1 MRFGSVRAVAALAL
15 AFGILGSSNS
25 GAVRPEA
32 VSDGASLVTPVWT
45 PLGVSKAPVTVV
57 VQLAGD
63 SVAEH
68 QANTGRKLD
77 RDEKERIKGQLKSQH
92 DGLRGSIENLGG
104 TVVANYRAAY
114 NGIRVR
120 IAGDRVKELAALP
133 GVVAVRPLQLMKPD
147 NLRGI
152 PLIGTPAVWQ
162 NLGLHGEGVKIAI
175 IDTGIDYT
183 HANFGGPGTAAAY
196 TAAHARADDGRPADP
211 SLFGPSAPRVKGGTD
226 LVGDSYNA
234 DPSSPAYQPDPH
246 PDPNPLD
253 CNGHGS
259 HVAGTAAGSGIT
271 SAGATYTGPYNAAT
285 LATPANFSVGPGV
298 APKAELYAV
307 RVFGCQGPT
316 DVVVDAIDWAVDND
330 MDVINMSLGSAFGT
344 KDDPS
349 AVASTNA
356 AKAGVIVVASAGNSG
371 FSPYITGSP
380 ATGDGA
386 ISAAANDPY
395 PNFPGATLTFLGTT
409 IPAINANGFA
419 LSGTSTF
426 NIKVIRDVNDPAN
439 PTRDESLGCS
449 VADFGGPLP
458 PNTIAVVNRGVCAR
472 VAKAIFGQQAGA
484 AVVVMVN
491 NASGF
496 PPFEGPITGNPDDG
510 VPFNVTI
517 PFLGV
522 KGPANP
528 ATGTTDGKTLRAA
541 ADGSATTVAAAS
553 ITNPNFTGFASFTSG
568 GPRIGDSGLKPDVTA
583 PGVSIISTAIGTGN
597 QGAALS
603 GTSMASPH
611 VAGVAAL
618 TRQAHPTWKVEDIKA
633 AIVNTGRPSGVLGY
647 SASLG
652 GTGLVQPASS
662 TATQVVARTEGQ
674 KFGAS
679 LNFGFAEFSDRFRR
693 TKDIS
698 LRNHGS
704 SDAIFNVAQAGASGS
719 PHSVSLSRT
728 SLRVPAHGQAEVRVT
743 LDVTAATAGN
753 SESFRDV
760 AGLIAFTPAS
770 ASDNGGVALR
780 VPYYFVPRAQADVDT
795 RIGKLAGTNPSTVAT
810 VTNKH
815 GAIAGDADFYAW
827 GIFDTRTNRDDS
839 EDAED
844 GDHTGKASND
854 VRAIGVQSFP
864 NPSAADPNRQL
875 LVFAVNTYNR
885 WSNASTN
892 EFDIFVDVDPENN
905 NGDDYVIV
913 GVDQGAVQLGAFNGV
928 MGSFVFST
936 RSPGASIAFL
946 AAAPTD
952 SSTVLLP
959 VRSSQLCRTFSDPT
973 KNEPCLSK
981 LSNPRLTYHAVSF
994 DLANG
999 GTKVVAG
1006 SAKYNAWSS
1015 SISQGGFVTVAPGA
1029 TDATTVISVNS
1040 AESNLTPALGVMV
1053 VTFDNKSGADEAQL
1067 IRVK

>member
-15 AFGILGSSNS
+15 AFGILESSNS

-32 VSDGASLVTPVWT
+32 VSDGASLVTPVFT
-45 PLGVSKAPVTVV
+45 PLGVSKAAVTVV

-63 SVAEH
+63 SVAE
-68 QANTGRKLD
+68 QQGNAGRKLD
-77 RDEKERIKGQLKSQH
+77 RDEKERIKSQLKSQH

-104 TVVANYRAAY
+104 TVIANYRAAY
-114 NGIRVR
+114 NGIKVR
-120 IAGDRVKELAALP
+120 IAAERVKELAALP
-133 GVVAVRPLQLMKPD
+133 GVVAVRPLQLMKPN

-152 PLIGTPAVWQ
+152 PLIGAPAVWQ

-183 HANFGGPGTAAAY
+183 HANFGGPGTKAAFDAAAA
-196 TAAHARADDGRPADP
+196 TSTLPADP
-211 SLFGPSAPRVKGGTD
+211 ALFGPSAPRIKGGFD
-226 LVGDSYNA
+226 FVGDAYDAGAPSGSPKLIPHA
-234 DPSSPAYQPDPH
+234 DD
-246 PDPNPLD
+246 NPLD
-253 CNGHGS
+253 CFGHGS

-298 APKAELYAV
+298 APKADLYAL
-307 RVFGCQGPT
+307 RVFGCAGST
-316 DVVVDAIDWAVDND
+316 DVVVDAIDWAVDHD
-330 MDVINMSLGSAFGT
+330 MDVINMSLGSVFGS
-344 KDDPS
+344 KDEPS

-356 AKAGVIVVASAGNSG
+356 AKAGVIVVASAGNSA

-380 ATGDGA
+380 ATAEGA
-386 ISAAANDPY
+386 ISVAANDPY
-395 PNFPGATLTFLGTT
+395 PNFPGATLTFSGTT

-419 LSGTSTF
+419 LSGSSTF
-426 NIKVIRDVNDPAN
+426 NVKVIKNADG
-439 PTRDESLGCS
+439 TLSLGCS
-449 VADFGGPLP
+449 VAAFGGPLP

-491 NASGF
+491 NAAGF
-496 PPFEGPITGNPDDG
+496 PPFEGPITANPDDG

-522 KGPANP
+522 KGPD
-528 ATGTTDGKTLRAA
+528 TTPSSDGAKLKLV
-541 ADGSATTVAAAS
+541 ADGTATTVAAAS
-553 ITNPNFTGFASFTSG
+553 ITNPGFTGFASFTSA
-568 GPRIGDSGLKPDVTA
+568 GPRTGDSGLKPDVTA
-583 PGVSIISTAIGTGN
+583 PGVSIISTGIGTGN
-597 QGAALS
+597 AGVAMS

-611 VAGVAAL
+611 VAGAAAL

-647 SASLG
+647 KTSLG

-674 KFGAS
+674 RFGAS
-679 LNFGFAEFSDRFRR
+679 LNFGFKEFSDRFRR

-698 LRNHGS
+698 LRNQGS
-704 SDAIFNVAQAGASGS
+704 SDAIFNVAQAAASGS
-719 PHSVSLSRT
+719 PHTVSLSR
-728 SLRVPAHGQAEVRVT
+728 SAVRVPAHGQAEVSVT
-743 LDVTAATAGN
+743 LNVAAATAGN

-760 AGLIAFTPAS
+760 AGLIEFTPAS

-780 VPYYFVPRAQADVDT
+780 VPYYFVPRAQADVET
-795 RIGKLAGTNPSTVAT
+795 RIGRLAGTNPSTVAS

-827 GIFDTRTNRDDS
+827 GISDTRINRDDDG
-839 EDAED
+839 DAED

-864 NPSAADPNRQL
+864 NPTAADLNRQL
-875 LVFAVNTYNR
+875 LVFAVNTFNR

-892 EFDIFVDVDPENN
+892 EFDIYVDVD
-905 NGDDYVIV
+905 GDGKDDYIIV
-913 GVDQGAVQLGAFNGV
+913 GVDQGAVQLGSFNGV

-936 RSPGASIAFL
+936 RSPGASIVFL

-952 SSTVLLP
+952 SSTALLP
-959 VRSSQLCRTFSDPT
+959 VRSSQLCRTG
-973 KNEPCLSK
+973 EPCLSK
-981 LSNPRLTYHAVSF
+981 LSNSRLTYHAVSF
-994 DLANG
+994 DLVNG

-1029 TDATTVISVNS
+1029 ADATTVISVNS
-1040 AESNLTPALGVMV
+1040 AESNLTPALGLMV

-1067 IRVK
+1067 IRVGVK